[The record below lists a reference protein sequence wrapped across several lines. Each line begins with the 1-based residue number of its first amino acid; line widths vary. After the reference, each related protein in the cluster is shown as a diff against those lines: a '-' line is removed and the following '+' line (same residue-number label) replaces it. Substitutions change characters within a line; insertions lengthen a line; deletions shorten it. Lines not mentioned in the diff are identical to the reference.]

1 MRPLGFSGSRPAVLL
16 VALVLVAGTIGYM
29 VVEGWSA
36 WDALYMTVTT
46 VTTVGF
52 REVHPLSWRG
62 QAFTVV
68 LIIGGVSTV
77 LYTLSLLAAGL
88 VEGRVGRR
96 FEQRRREHMIDAL
109 TNHFI
114 LCGAGRIGLIIAD
127 EFRRQQ
133 VPFVVIDRDPDAV
146 QEVIAR
152 GDLAVE
158 ADASREDILQRLGI
172 DRARGLIAALGTDA
186 ENVYAI
192 LTARGLRGD
201 LFIVA
206 RADSDDAGRK
216 LLRAGADRFISPYQI
231 GATQMAQTALRPAVV
246 DFVQLATS
254 SENLELAMEQV
265 KIAPES
271 ALGGRSIVEA
281 NLRQQFG
288 VIVVGIQ
295 RRDGRM
301 EFNPEPD
308 TIMHAGDHLIVI
320 GRSGQLK
327 DLEIAAQ

>member
-1 MRPLGFSGSRPAVLL
+1 MRPLGFSGSRLAVLL
-16 VALVLVAGTIGYM
+16 VALVLVTGTIGYM

-96 FEQRRREHMIDAL
+96 FEQRRRERMIDAL

-146 QEVIAR
+146 QAVIAR

-254 SENLELAMEQV
+254 SENLELTMEQV

-308 TIMHAGDHLIVI
+308 TMMHAGDHLIVI
-320 GRSGQLK
+320 GRPEQLK

>member
-1 MRPLGFSGSRPAVLL
+1 VRPLGFSGSRLAVLL

-96 FEQRRREHMIDAL
+96 FEQRRRERMIDAL

-146 QEVIAR
+146 QAVIAR

-192 LTARGLRGD
+192 LTARGLRVD

-295 RRDGRM
+295 RCDGRM

>member
-1 MRPLGFSGSRPAVLL
+1 MRPLGFSGFRPAVLL

-88 VEGRVGRR
+88 IEGRVGRR

-295 RRDGRM
+295 RCDGRM

>member
-1 MRPLGFSGSRPAVLL
+1 MRPLGFSGSRLAVLL

-77 LYTLSLLAAGL
+77 LYTLSLLAADL

-96 FEQRRREHMIDAL
+96 FEQRRRERMIDAL

-146 QEVIAR
+146 QAVIAR

-301 EFNPEPD
+301 EFNPAPD
-308 TIMHAGDHLIVI
+308 TMMHAGDHLVVL
-320 GRSGQLK
+320 GRPEQLK

>member
-1 MRPLGFSGSRPAVLL
+1 MRPLGFSGSRLAVLL

-96 FEQRRREHMIDAL
+96 FEQRRRERMIDAL

-146 QEVIAR
+146 QAVIAR

-308 TIMHAGDHLIVI
+308 TMMHAGDHLIVI
-320 GRSGQLK
+320 GRPEQLK

>member
-295 RRDGRM
+295 RCDGRM

>member
-254 SENLELAMEQV
+254 SENLELTMEQV